1 MHTFEFRLNR
11 LIITRAHVYPI
22 VSNKSLSYSSLLYLH
37 FFSHISEGIYIYTSM
52 YIFMCIYIRIHSL
65 VTLSLSCSLSI
76 FLSLSHTTTATTSKQ
91 VRRAVCLDVCALV
104 LTWVHVHFASGSCF
118 LHAFFSLSRWLYLII
133 LRRLTKTIV
142 VPRSFSCVYIVQTS
156 MQIRRNHG
164 TSERE
169 KEKEKENALW
179 QYCVSILFFAFFFFE

>member
-1 MHTFEFRLNR
+1 MKSLFLLQSTIDVWNKNLSLLANYTLIHCPLTTYPMNNQSISNPHAILNICLSCDCLPLRHLCHIFLYRWKNDCMHTFEFRLNR

-76 FLSLSHTTTATTSKQ
+76 FLSLSHNNG
-91 VRRAVCLDVCALV
+91 DD
-104 LTWVHVHFASGSCF
+104 F
-118 LHAFFSLSRWLYLII
+118 
-133 LRRLTKTIV
+133 
-142 VPRSFSCVYIVQTS
+142 
-156 MQIRRNHG
+156 
-164 TSERE
+164 
-169 KEKEKENALW
+169 
-179 QYCVSILFFAFFFFE
+179 